1 MALIPKL
8 IFMGMVFLM
17 GANVHE
23 SHTEPAG
30 LVLRNGKI
38 VTMDPARPVVS
49 ALAVRDG
56 ILVAL
61 GSEADIQSW
70 IGPQT
75 RVIGLEDK
83 LAIPGFIEGHAHF
96 MSLGNSKMILDL
108 SQVKNWDDVIGL
120 VAESV
125 KQNPPGTWIL
135 GRGWHQ
141 EKWDRPPHPNID
153 GCPTH
158 GALSAVSPDHPVL
171 LTHASGHM
179 CFANAEAM
187 RLAGITAETPT
198 PAGGELLRDSQ
209 GNPTGIFREEAQSL
223 VNAAYER
230 SRKGMPPHQ
239 IQEEWRRQVERASA
253 ECLSK
258 GITSFHDAGSS
269 FAEIDFLKSLA
280 LEGKL
285 KLRLWIMIG
294 ESNERL
300 KDRLSQYRLID
311 FADHHLTVRAVKR
324 FIDGALGSHTA
335 WMLEPYADLPGRTGV
350 NTEPVENLQETA
362 RLAMRH
368 DFQLGVH
375 AIGDRAN
382 REVLNLYES
391 VFRQDPDRKDRRW
404 RIEHAQHVHPADI
417 PRFGA
422 LGVTAAMQGCHATSD
437 GPYVVQR
444 LGEQRAREG
453 AYAWRAFI
461 DSGAVVVNGSDAPV
475 EDVDPL
481 AGFYASVTR
490 RMPDGRPFFPEQ
502 CMTREEAL
510 RSYTWN
516 AAYAAFEEKTKGS
529 LAVGKLADITVLS
542 QDILTVPEEE
552 ILQTKVLYT
561 ILGGQVLYENTAA
574 LRGATMEDH

>member
-1 MALIPKL
+1 
-8 IFMGMVFLM
+8 
-17 GANVHE
+17 
-23 SHTEPAG
+23 
-30 LVLRNGKI
+30 
-38 VTMDPARPVVS
+38 
-49 ALAVRDG
+49 
-56 ILVAL
+56 
-61 GSEADIQSW
+61 
-70 IGPQT
+70 
-75 RVIGLEDK
+75 
-83 LAIPGFIEGHAHF
+83 
-96 MSLGNSKMILDL
+96 
-108 SQVKNWDDVIGL
+108 
-120 VAESV
+120 
-125 KQNPPGTWIL
+125 
-135 GRGWHQ
+135 
-141 EKWDRPPHPNID
+141 
-153 GCPTH
+153 
-158 GALSAVSPDHPVL
+158 
-171 LTHASGHM
+171 M